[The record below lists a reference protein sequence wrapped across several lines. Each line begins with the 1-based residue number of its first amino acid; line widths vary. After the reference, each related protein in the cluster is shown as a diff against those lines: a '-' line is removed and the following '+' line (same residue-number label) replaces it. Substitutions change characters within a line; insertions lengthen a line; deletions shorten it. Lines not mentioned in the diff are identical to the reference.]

1 MTIYEGVEGFPR
13 LNYPVVTSG
22 TFDGVHLGHVKILR
36 RISEIAKAN
45 QGQTVL
51 ITYSP
56 HPREVLFPNEP
67 KIHLLS
73 SFEEKSKLLE
83 KNGIDHLI
91 KIPFTTEFSQLS
103 SEEFVRNYLVDRLN
117 TKKLVIGYN
126 HRFGKNREGSFEYLS
141 ENASIYGFEVE
152 EIPKQDLDHVAISS
166 STIRKALG
174 SGKISEANKF
184 LGRYYTMTG
193 KVVTGNQL
201 GRTIG
206 FPTANLQIF
215 PENKLIP
222 ADGTYAVLVDLLQ
235 KKYKAMMNIGYR
247 PTVNGF
253 NKTIEVHIFDFNQS
267 IYDEIVTI
275 HFIKQ
280 IRNEVKFENI
290 ERLTA
295 QLSRD
300 RDMALSILKSY

>member
-103 SEEFVRNYLVDRLN
+103 SEEFVRNYLVARLN